1 MEQRARLAASQSESG
16 NAEDRRRRRFWI
28 GIALLLLMTL
38 GPVLPCIAAD
48 ILIVKASEAEPY
60 TQAENELR
68 QRLNDQH
75 MVVRSMMLKDISQNG
90 VQPSVGN
97 ADAVVAIGTSAARWL
112 HEQLPASV
120 KLAYCMVNNATEAGL
135 LQGHGAG
142 GVTTDVAIGAQ
153 MALIAEAMP
162 HTRAVGALYRS
173 DSPQSQSGID
183 ALKGA
188 MPTGWHVEAVAVNDY
203 PSVAAAIDAL
213 TQKSIDV
220 IWTSADQKLYD
231 TASVRVLLLAALRRN
246 IPVWGFSPAFVR
258 AGALLGVGVN
268 PRAQGDQAA
277 DLVLKLLAGNAPVAA
292 EAQAPREYE
301 IAVNLI
307 VAQQLGIQIPDSLS
321 SRATYVFRPEN

>member
-1 MEQRARLAASQSESG
+1 MHQRERSAASQNKPG
-16 NAEDRRRRRFWI
+16 HAEDRRGRRQW
-28 GIALLLLMTL
+28 IALVLLFFVTL
-38 GPVLPCIAAD
+38 GPVLPCVAAD
-48 ILIVKASEAEPY
+48 IVIVKASDAEPY
-60 TQAENELR
+60 TQAETELR
-68 QRLNDQH
+68 QRLTDQH
-75 MVVRSMMLKDISQNG
+75 HAVRSMLVKDISQNG
-90 VQPSVGN
+90 VQSIVGN

-120 KLAYCMVNNATEAGL
+120 KLAYCMVNNASEAGL
-135 LQGHGAG
+135 LQGRGAG
-142 GVTTDVAIGAQ
+142 GVTTEVALSAQ
-153 MALIAEAMP
+153 VALIAEALP
-162 HTRAVGALYRS
+162 HARAIGALYRS
-173 DSPQSQSGID
+173 DSAQSQSGID
-183 ALKGA
+183 ALKSA
-188 MPTGWHVEAVAVNDY
+188 LPSGWQVDAVAVNDF

-213 TQKSIDV
+213 TQKNIDV

-268 PRAQGDQAA
+268 PRAQADQAA
-277 DLVLKLLAGNAPVAA
+277 DMVLKLIAGDTSAA
-292 EAQAPREYE
+292 LQAQAPREYE

>member
-1 MEQRARLAASQSESG
+1 MQQRARLAASQIVPG
-16 NAEDRRRRRFWI
+16 DAMDRRRRRFWI
-28 GIALLLLMTL
+28 GLGLLLMAL
-38 GPVLPCIAAD
+38 CPVLPCAAAE
-48 ILIVKASEAEPY
+48 ILIVKASDAEPY

-75 MVVRSMMLKDISQNG
+75 MVVRSMMVKDMSQNG
-90 VQPSVGN
+90 VQSSVGN

-120 KLAYCMVNNATEAGL
+120 KLAYCMVNNAAETGL

-142 GVTTDVAIGAQ
+142 GVTTDVSPEAQ
-153 MALIAEAMP
+153 MSLIAEALP
-162 HTRAVGALYRS
+162 HTRAVGVLYRS

-183 ALKGA
+183 ALRSA
-188 MPTGWHVEAVAVNDY
+188 MPSGWHVEAVAVNDY

-213 TQKSIDV
+213 TQKNIDV
-220 IWTSADQKLYD
+220 IWTTADQKLYD

-268 PRAQGDQAA
+268 PRAQGDQVA
-277 DLVLKLLAGNAPVAA
+277 DLVLKLIASNAPVAA
-292 EAQAPREYE
+292 EAQPPRDYE